1 MNGGK
6 HRFSIGI
13 WTIKTMPVK
22 LDNRILAAS
31 RERDEVNGIDAM
43 EKNSPGVPRAVPE
56 SAHAYEFLQ
65 SLYEI
70 LRSSLSTTIGT
81 PMTTLER
88 YRIVP
93 TPMSGVGARRK
104 NAAM

>member
-6 HRFSIGI
+6 HRFSTGI

-22 LDNRILAAS
+22 LDIRILAAS

-43 EKNSPGVPRAVPE
+43 KKNSPGVPVPVLE
-56 SAHAYEFLQ
+56 SVHAYEFLQ

-70 LRSSLSTTIGT
+70 LRSSLSTTKGM
-81 PMTTLER
+81 PMMTLETH
-88 YRIVP
+88 RIVP
-93 TPMSGVGARRK
+93 TPIIVG
-104 NAAM
+104 